1 MSSIEFYLRL
11 GFTHILDLQGY
22 DHMLFLLALV
32 SGFVWADRRKILLL
46 VTAFTVGHSLTLLLT
61 ATDML
66 QISSAT
72 IEFLIAFTIFCTAL
86 GNLLLPPDARKPS
99 WWLRY
104 ALALGFGLIH
114 GMGFSNGFRSLLG
127 TSGEALLAPLL
138 WFNCGIE
145 LGQLLVVAVLMGV
158 GYGVVEVLKLPAK
171 WWRIGIAV
179 FAGGWAILLMWQR
192 LL

>member
-1 MSSIEFYLRL
+1 MSAIEFYTRL
-11 GFTHILDLQGY
+11 GFTHIVDLQGY

-32 SGFVWADRRKILLL
+32 SGYGWADRRKILWL

-61 ATDML
+61 ATDAL
-66 QISSAT
+66 RFDSAV
-72 IEFLIAFTIFCTAL
+72 IEFLIAFTIFCTAV
-86 GNLLLPPDARKPS
+86 GNLLLPPDAHQKS

-104 ALALGFGLIH
+104 ALALAFGLVH

-145 LGQLLVVAVLMGV
+145 LGQLLVVAGLV
-158 GYGVVEVLKLPAK
+158 GLGHVVALLGLQAK

-179 FAGGWAILLMWQR
+179 FTAAWAIFLMWQR
-192 LL
+192 LV

>member
-1 MSSIEFYLRL
+1 MTAFEFYIRL

-32 SGFVWADRRKILLL
+32 SGFVWADRRRIVLL

-61 ATDML
+61 ATDL
-66 QISSAT
+66 LHINSDS

-86 GNLLLPPDARKPS
+86 SNVLLPTDAQKKS

-104 ALALGFGLIH
+104 TLALTFGLIH

-145 LGQLLVVAVLMGV
+145 LGQLLVVAALMGIT
-158 GYGVVEVLKLPAK
+158 YVLVDLLGLSAK
-171 WWRIGIAV
+171 WWRIGISV
-179 FAGGWAILLMWQR
+179 VAGGWAIFLMLQR
-192 LL
+192 LP

>member
-1 MSSIEFYLRL
+1 MSAIEFYTRL
-11 GFTHILDLQGY
+11 GFTHIVDLQGY

-32 SGFVWADRRKILLL
+32 SGYGWADRRKILWL

-61 ATDML
+61 ATDALRMDG
-66 QISSAT
+66 AV
-72 IEFLIAFTIFCTAL
+72 IEFLIAFTILCTAV
-86 GNLLLPPDARKPS
+86 GNLLLPPDAHPKS

-104 ALALGFGLIH
+104 ALALGFGLVH

-145 LGQLLVVAVLMGV
+145 LGQLLVVAGLMGV
-158 GYGVVEVLKLPAK
+158 GYVVVDVLKLQAK
-171 WWRIGIAV
+171 WWRIGISML
-179 FAGGWAILLMWQR
+179 AGGWAILLMWQR
-192 LL
+192 LA